1 MEGHMSGLSPID
13 TRDDKMLPAV
23 YRRSDIVQR
32 ANVSARRPSPE
43 QPERKS
49 VAAADGAAGG
59 GYTRKPSS
67 SSATVGAG
75 TPRKGVIVDVWA

>member
-1 MEGHMSGLSPID
+1 MSGLSPID

-32 ANVSARRPSPE
+32 ANVAARRPSPE
-43 QPERKS
+43 RPEGKS
-49 VAAADGAAGG
+49 LAATDGAASG

-67 SSATVGAG
+67 SAATVGAG
-75 TPRKGVIVDVWA
+75 PPRKGMIVDVWA